1 MLQFAATGGIWIQFL
16 GNKIIRYLEQAT
28 VNGTK
33 GLITWAPT
41 GIFPEGV
48 GNTA

>member
-1 MLQFAATGGIWIQFL
+1 MLSFAATGGIWIQFW
-16 GNKIIRYLEQAT
+16 GSTKYLEQAT

-33 GLITWAPT
+33 GLLTWAPT

-48 GNTA
+48 GKTA